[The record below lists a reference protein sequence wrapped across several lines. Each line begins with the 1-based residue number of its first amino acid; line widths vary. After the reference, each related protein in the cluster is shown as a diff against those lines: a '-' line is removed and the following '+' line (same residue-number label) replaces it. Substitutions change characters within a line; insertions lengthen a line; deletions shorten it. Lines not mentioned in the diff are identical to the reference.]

1 MSVLFDNLIVMGNE
15 GDRRIGKRVAEWRG
29 RRGLSQAQLAGFV
42 ESPQGA
48 VPQISKR
55 EISTAVLVDDG
66 QTVVI
71 GGVYEFSSRQDLTKV
86 PFLGDLPLLG
96 NLFKTTNKQSAK
108 AELLIF
114 VSPKVLAVTG
124 KTAR

>member
-1 MSVLFDNLIVMGNE
+1 M
-15 GDRRIGKRVAEWRG
+15 
-29 RRGLSQAQLAGFV
+29 
-42 ESPQGA
+42 
-48 VPQISKR
+48 
-55 EISTAVLVDDG
+55 DDG

-71 GGVYEFSSRQDLTKV
+71 GGVYEFSSREDLTKV